1 MIVSEKALR
10 PMSSRLVG
18 RFFYLPRPRRCTML
32 VARRRRR
39 PTHHRELMPTLRIP
53 AARVSLAA
61 AALVLSASSVP
72 LAAQS
77 LAFPGLAADAPAGA
91 GRVEPCTAPALAGT
105 ARCGR
110 FRVLE
115 DRERRDGRTI
125 DIAFVILDAT
135 DAAARAEDAVTLLP
149 GGPGETFTDRAVPI
163 SVAMAA
169 VRRTRDVLLVDVR
182 GVGRSQPLDCDVPYP
197 GGLRSRFGTVFPL
210 AHALACRDALSRRA
224 DLSQY
229 TTASSVDDLEALRAW
244 LGYPLLNLMGA
255 SYGTRVAQVYM
266 ARYPQ
271 SVRSAVLNGV
281 APIAEPLYVQHAR
294 LLQRALDRVLA
305 DCAADAACAREH
317 PGLGRSLERVL
328 SRFRAGPVTVELDG
342 ERVPFSLG
350 DLSYA
355 LRGLL
360 YGRAGDVPR
369 LVAAAAA
376 GNVRPLAQYYVERTE
391 WVGARGGSGGYHFS
405 VLCAEDVAPLSDDDV
420 ARETAGTFMGAHLI
434 DGYRAVCA
442 QWPYSRLPASHWVPV
457 RSDVPTLLLSGG
469 RDPVTPPEGG
479 DAVARHL
486 ETSLHVVVPAGGH
499 GVGGPCIQRMILH
512 VIETASVSGVDTSCV
527 PAATAR

>member
-1 MIVSEKALR
+1 MA
-10 PMSSRLVG
+10 
-18 RFFYLPRPRRCTML
+18 
-32 VARRRRR
+32 
-39 PTHHRELMPTLRIP
+39 TLRILP
-53 AARVSLAA
+53 APVALAA
-61 AALVLSASSVP
+61 AALVLIAPPVP
-72 LAAQS
+72 LAAQA

-115 DRERRDGRTI
+115 ERERRDGRTI
-125 DIAFVILDAT
+125 DIAFVILDAS
-135 DAAARAEDAVTLLP
+135 DPAARADDAVILLP
-149 GGPGETFTDRAVPI
+149 GGPGETFTDRAVPF
-163 SVAMAA
+163 SVAMAS

-182 GVGRSQPLDCDVPYP
+182 GVGRSQPLDCDMPYP
-197 GGLRSRFGTVFPL
+197 GGLRSRFGSVFPL
-210 AHALACRDALSRRA
+210 THALACRNALSRRA

-244 LGYPLLNLMGA
+244 LGYSRLNLMGA
-255 SYGTRVAQVYM
+255 SYGTRVAQVYL
-266 ARYPQ
+266 ARHPQ

-305 DCAADAACAREH
+305 DCTADAACAREH
-317 PGLGRSLERVL
+317 PQLQQSLERVL
-328 SRFRAGPVTVELDG
+328 ARFRAGAVVVDLNG
-342 ERVPFSLG
+342 ARVPFSMG

-360 YGRAGDVPR
+360 YGRAAEVPR
-369 LVAAAAA
+369 LIVAAAA
-376 GNVRPLAQYYVERTE
+376 GDVRPLAEYYVERTAWIGE
-391 WVGARGGSGGYHFS
+391 RGGSGGYHFS
-405 VLCAEDVAPLSDDDV
+405 VLCAEDIAPLTDDDV

-442 QWPYSRLPASHWVPV
+442 HWPYARLPALHWAPV
-457 RSDVPTLLLSGG
+457 RSDVPTLLLSGA

-479 DAVARHL
+479 DAVARYL
-486 ETSLHVVVPAGGH
+486 ENALHIVVPDGGH
-499 GVGGPCIQRMILH
+499 GVGGPCILRMILH
-512 VIETASVSGVDTSCV
+512 VFETASVEGVDTSCI
-527 PAATAR
+527 PAPTSR